1 MTLVHDL
8 QEKALDQNIPVSNL
22 LRVAYTIAI
31 KLSLKDFE
39 QWLDNELNGYRN
51 ADDLPDYRFVTG
63 FMRYYNPYHGWQD
76 VIVGD
81 KWLTDALEHLPVV
94 DKISEVE
101 KLAESKEEIYRQLP
115 PETAIAFARKNYG
128 MRALIFFGK
137 QQLYGIVDSVRT
149 KILNWSLVLE
159 QKGILGENMTFNEKE
174 RTAAQNVTINNNFFG
189 SVTNAP
195 IQQGNGNIMNIEQ
208 FKNELDT
215 AKFLVEE
222 IKKIM
227 DDIPQDENKETLQAD
242 IASVECQLKSPKPK
256 MRTIKE
262 FLSSA
267 RNILEGTFG
276 SLIASHHVIADAF
289 SKLFG

>member
-8 QEKALDQNIPVSNL
+8 QKKALDQNIPVSNL

-51 ADDLPDYRFVTG
+51 ADNLPDYRFVTG

-81 KWLTDALEHLPVV
+81 KWLTDTLEHLPIV

-128 MRALIFFGK
+128 MRALIFLGK
-137 QQLYGIVDSVRT
+137 QQLHGIVDSVRT

-159 QKGILGENMTFNEKE
+159 QKGILGEEMNFNETE
-174 RTAAQNVTINNNFFG
+174 RSNAKNIMMNYFIGNVAN
-189 SVTNAP
+189 VP
-195 IQQGNGNIMNIEQ
+195 IQQGNDNTINIEQ
-208 FKNELDT
+208 HKNELDT

-227 DDIPQDENKETLQAD
+227 DDMPQDENKETLQAD
-242 IASVECQLKSPKPK
+242 IASIECQLKSPTPK
-256 MRTIKE
+256 ISIIKE
-262 FLSSA
+262 LFKSA
-267 RNILEGTFG
+267 RNVIEGTMG
-276 SLIASHHVIADAF
+276 SLTASYPNIANAF
-289 SKLFG
+289 NELFV

>member
-1 MTLVHDL
+1 MTLVYDL
-8 QEKALDQNIPVSNL
+8 QRKALDQNISVSHL

-31 KLSLKDFE
+31 KLNLKDFE

-76 VIVGD
+76 VIVED

-101 KLAESKEEIYRQLP
+101 KLAESKKEIYRQLP
-115 PETAIAFARKNYG
+115 SEIAISFARKNYG
-128 MRALIFFGK
+128 MRALIFLGK
-137 QQLYGIVDSVRT
+137 QQLYSIVDSVRT
-149 KILNWSLVLE
+149 KILDWTLTLE
-159 QKGILGENMTFNEKE
+159 KKGILGEEMNFNEIE
-174 RTAAQNVTINNNFFG
+174 RTAAQSITINNIVG
-189 SVTNAP
+189 SVANAP
-195 IQQGNGNIMNIEQ
+195 IQQGNSNVMNIEQ
-208 FKNELDT
+208 CKNELDT

-222 IKKIM
+222 IKKLM
-227 DDIPQDENKETLQAD
+227 DDMPQDENKETLQAD
-242 IASVECQLKSPKPK
+242 IASIECQLKSPKPK
-256 MRTIKE
+256 MGTIRE

-276 SLIASHHVIADAF
+276 SLIASHPVIADAF
-289 SKLFG
+289 SKFFG

>member
-8 QEKALDQNIPVSNL
+8 KRKALDQNIPVSHL

-31 KLSLKDFE
+31 KLNLKDFE

-76 VIVGD
+76 VIIGY

-101 KLAESKEEIYRQLP
+101 KLVESKEEIYRQLP
-115 PETAIAFARKNYG
+115 SEIAISFARKNYG
-128 MRALIFFGK
+128 MRVLIFLGK
-137 QQLYGIVDSVRT
+137 QQLHGIVDSVRT
-149 KILNWSLVLE
+149 KILYWTLTLE
-159 QKGILGENMTFNEKE
+159 QKGILGEEMNFNEIE
-174 RTAAQNVTINNNFFG
+174 CNAAQSITINNIVG
-189 SVTNAP
+189 SVANAP

-208 FKNELDT
+208 GKNELDV

-227 DDIPQDENKETLQAD
+227 DDIPQGENKATLQAD

-256 MRTIKE
+256 MGTIKE
-262 FLSSA
+262 LLNSA

-276 SLIASHHVIADAF
+276 SLIASQPVIANAF
-289 SKLFG
+289 SKFFG